1 MIWRNLTV
9 SPVLEMRCE
18 EVQGQ
23 ACLPEEA
30 ELTWQALHPG
40 RVYSTNPK
48 PSVDVG
54 KLNQLTNARQRYSR
68 DCKTGSSC
76 QGAAGRGIVGDG
88 HPEQRSHC
96 HSRRSKFQRTE
107 GSWQKPPIWPG
118 MAAIEAPTDRLP
130 ASAPASVSATAV
142 LTDPGQQTQR
152 LIQAQAQAARVYPV
166 VWPPTSLLGLS
177 ALPES
182 RTTIASGAFCTV
194 KP

>member
-1 MIWRNLTV
+1 MAFWDKRWIPSDSAFLGGQASMAGMSFLSNMGCHINRDIMIWRNLKV

-48 PSVDVG
+48 ASVDVG
-54 KLNQLTNARQRYSR
+54 KLNQWTNARQRYSR

-107 GSWQKPPIWPG
+107 GSWQNPPIWPG
-118 MAAIEAPTDRLP
+118 MAAVEAPTDRLP
-130 ASAPASVSATAV
+130 ASAPASVSATV
-142 LTDPGQQTQR
+142 
-152 LIQAQAQAARVYPV
+152 
-166 VWPPTSLLGLS
+166 
-177 ALPES
+177 
-182 RTTIASGAFCTV
+182 RTTCHGRYHSPHWSCN
-194 KP
+194 